1 MRLPPPPPPE
11 VVDRD
16 DRLADLARRWLREP
30 AVGLDTEFVRERT
43 FFPRLGLIQVAD
55 SSGCY
60 LVDMVAV
67 GDSSPLAAVV
77 SSPAVTKVFHS
88 PSEDLEIFH
97 HAFGLAPERLFDCQI
112 ASTLCSLGGSLG
124 YVHLVSSLFEVELAK
139 GAQRSNWLRRP
150 LSEEQVRYA
159 GLDVAYLLPAH
170 ELLQAKLVDLGREAW
185 AEEEFGRLL
194 VAATARLDR
203 EWSYTRLRR
212 PGMSRRQLAALR
224 ALCAWREARARRRD
238 LPRGFVLKDE
248 TLIDLARRLPRS
260 GRDLASVKGLGPRQ
274 ARRYGPTLLDL
285 ARGAATLP
293 ESELP
298 QRLDRSGG
306 RSSSHLAEGLRKL
319 VARVAGD
326 LDLPAETLV
335 PRRTLETWAARSLE
349 RGAWVWPG
357 EIEGWRRLVLAP
369 EVEGAGLLESG
380 KSAGS
385 GRSRGRR
392 GRTVRQARAAET
404 RDRGERE

>member
-1 MRLPPPPPPE
+1 MRLPPPPTAE

-16 DRLADLARRWLREP
+16 DRLVDLARRWLREP
-30 AVGLDTEFVRERT
+30 AVGLDTEFIRERT

-60 LVDMVAV
+60 LVDMVAIR
-67 GDSSPLAAVV
+67 DSSPLAAVV

-97 HAFGLAPERLFDCQI
+97 HAFGLAPERMFDCQV
-112 ASTLCSLGGSLG
+112 AATLCGLGGSLG
-124 YVHLVSSLFEVELAK
+124 YVHLVSGLFGIELAK

-150 LSEEQVRYA
+150 LSEEQVLYA

-185 AEEEFGRLL
+185 AEEEFGRML
-194 VAATARLDR
+194 VAATARLAP
-203 EWSYTRLRR
+203 EWSYGRLRR

-224 ALCAWREARARRRD
+224 ALCEWREARARGRD
-238 LPRGFVLKDE
+238 LPRGFVLKDQ
-248 TLIDLARRLPRS
+248 TIIDLARRLPSS
-260 GRDLASVKGLGPRQ
+260 GQDLASVKELGTGQ
-274 ARRYGPTLLDL
+274 ARRYGPTLLEL
-285 ARGAATLP
+285 VRGAATLP

-319 VARVAGD
+319 VARVAGE
-326 LDLPAETLV
+326 LDLPAEVLV
-335 PRRTLETWAARSLE
+335 PRRTLEAWAAESLE
-349 RGAWVWPG
+349 RGGWVWPG
-357 EIEGWRRLVLAP
+357 EIEGWRRLVLEP
-369 EVEGAGLLESG
+369 EVERSGLLYAEKAPG
-380 KSAGS
+380 
-385 GRSRGRR
+385 GRR
-392 GRTVRQARAAET
+392 RHGIP
-404 RDRGERE
+404 RGAQ